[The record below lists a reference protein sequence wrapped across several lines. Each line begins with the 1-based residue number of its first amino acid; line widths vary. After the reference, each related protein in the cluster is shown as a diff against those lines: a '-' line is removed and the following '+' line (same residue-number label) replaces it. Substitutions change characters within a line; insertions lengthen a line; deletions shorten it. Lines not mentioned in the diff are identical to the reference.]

1 MKKIIITL
9 TVNPALDKSITV
21 PELVPD
27 KKLRA
32 SEGKTEPGG
41 GGVNISRA
49 LKKLGAESEA
59 VYFSG
64 GYTGRQFDALLE
76 AEGVHTKPLF
86 IQEDTRENFIVVNK
100 ATGQQYRFGMEG
112 PGISASEVENCLA
125 YLRGQQ
131 MDYLVVS
138 GSMAPGIPPTMI
150 TELAAIARKNSARLI
165 ADTSGEALA
174 KAMEAGIFLLKPN
187 LGELSAVT
195 GRERIAPGE
204 IAGAARSIIQKGG
217 CEMMAVSMGADG
229 AMLVSAKEQFRV
241 KAPAVEKKSTVGA
254 GDSMVAGMLVALV
267 NNWPMQDVLRY
278 GAACGTAATMNEGTE
293 LCRKEDA
300 DHLFQQISIE

>member
-1 MKKIIITL
+1 MKKIITL

-64 GYTGRQFDALLE
+64 GYPGRHFDALLE

-100 ATGQQYRFGMEG
+100 ATGHNTALVWKALRSALQKQTTALH
-112 PGISASEVENCLA
+112 ISGAA
-125 YLRGQQ
+125 GW
-131 MDYLVVS
+131 
-138 GSMAPGIPPTMI
+138 I
-150 TELAAIARKNSARLI
+150 TW
-165 ADTSGEALA
+165 
-174 KAMEAGIFLLKPN
+174 
-187 LGELSAVT
+187 LSA
-195 GRERIAPGE
+195 
-204 IAGAARSIIQKGG
+204 AAWH
-217 CEMMAVSMGADG
+217 
-229 AMLVSAKEQFRV
+229 
-241 KAPAVEKKSTVGA
+241 PA
-254 GDSMVAGMLVALV
+254 
-267 NNWPMQDVLRY
+267 Y
-278 GAACGTAATMNEGTE
+278 
-293 LCRKEDA
+293 
-300 DHLFQQISIE
+300 HLLS